1 MLDEGNDL
9 NLETTDTPPE
19 EKGNKTFLIVG
30 GIMAGLVFL
39 TLICMA
45 IYLFAI
51 RPTQTKNADATKTA
65 VALFNQQEIG
75 SHTETAEAALWSP
88 TPEPTFTFTPSKT
101 TAPATPTVSNTPVLV
116 EDTTL
121 AAETPQTDPATLEAM
136 QTELSLQM
144 TSTGAASTDAASAGA
159 ASAGTR
165 AIGGEGTPSG
175 MPATGFFDEVGL
187 PMLAILTLALLVVI
201 FLARRLRHSPAK

>member
-30 GIMAGLVFL
+30 GIMAALVFV
-39 TLICMA
+39 TLVCMA

-51 RPTQTKNADATKTA
+51 RPGQTAKSEATKTA
-65 VALFNQQEIG
+65 LALSNQQEILG
-75 SHTETAEAALWSP
+75 VTQTAEAALWTP
-88 TPEPTFTFTPSKT
+88 TLEPSFTPTASKT
-101 TAPATPTVSNTPVLV
+101 PLPVPPTASKTPVVVVEALATPTL
-116 EDTTL
+116 E
-121 AAETPQTDPATLEAM
+121 TDPATLAAM

-144 TSTGAASTDAASAGA
+144 TSTAAVAAGA
-159 ASAGTR
+159 AAAVGQGTR

-175 MPATGFFDEVGL
+175 MPATGFFDDFGL
-187 PMLAILTLALLVVI
+187 PTLALLTGALLAVI
-201 FLARRLRHSPAK
+201 FVARRMRKAPAK